1 MRTPFRY
8 QYILDCASDTGRT
21 RDNNEDSVT
30 VLSLKGFSGGIN
42 SDLNNTNIAVL
53 AVADGVGG
61 GPAGEVASRSSIA
74 FFCRSFIGSM
84 MSFSNLQEAR
94 KGMIDLIHESF
105 QFAHNEVSRSAVQ
118 NPSYVG
124 MASTLTVAVLADSH
138 CYIGHVGDSRCYLIR
153 SGRIKQLSMDHNAAG
168 SKSMISQAIGA
179 MSISTFTYELLLENN
194 DVLLLC
200 SDGLSNYVSDEE
212 IASIVNSEAKDI
224 SLASRRLIE
233 AANER
238 GGGDNVTVALG
249 KVSVEIV

>member
-1 MRTPFRY
+1 M
-8 QYILDCASDTGRT
+8 
-21 RDNNEDSVT
+21 
-30 VLSLKGFSGGIN
+30 VLSLKGFSSDIN
-42 SDLNNTNIAVL
+42 SDLNYTNIAVL
-53 AVADGVGG
+53 AIADGVGG

-74 FFCRSFIGSM
+74 FFFKSFIGSV
-84 MSFSNLQEAR
+84 MSFSNPQEAR
-94 KGMIDLIHESF
+94 KSVIELIRESF
-105 QFAHNEVSRSAVQ
+105 QFAHSEVSRSAIQ
-118 NPSYVG
+118 NPSYIG

-168 SKSMISQAIGA
+168 SKNMISQATGA
-179 MSISTFTYELLLENN
+179 MSISTFTSELLLENN

-212 IASIVNSEAKDI
+212 IASILSTDAKDI

-238 GGGDNVTVALG
+238 GGGDNITVALG
-249 KVSVEIV
+249 KVSLEIF

>member
-1 MRTPFRY
+1 M
-8 QYILDCASDTGRT
+8 
-21 RDNNEDSVT
+21 
-30 VLSLKGFSGGIN
+30 SLKGYSSGIN
-42 SDLNNTNIAVL
+42 SDLNNTNIALL

-84 MSFSNLQEAR
+84 MSFSNPQEAR
-94 KGMIDLIHESF
+94 KSMIDLIRESF
-105 QFAHNEVSRSAVQ
+105 QLAHSEVSRSAFQ
-118 NPSYVG
+118 NPNYIG

-153 SGRIKQLSMDHNAAG
+153 TGRMKQLSMDHNAAG
-168 SKSMISQAIGA
+168 SKNMLSQAIGT
-179 MSISTFTYELLLENN
+179 MSISAFTYELLLENN

-212 IASIVNSEAKDI
+212 IASIVNSDAKEL
-224 SLASRRLIE
+224 SLTSRRLIE

-238 GGGDNVTVALG
+238 GGGDNITVALG
-249 KVSVEIV
+249 KVSLGIS